1 MAHWFP
7 PHCFFLQWQVV
18 YISKVKYHWL
28 SYTSCIVIPSEAW
41 RDILLLI
48 SNWLPPNSFQVP
60 SATWPSPSS
69 RHGLYFLLK
78 ALQLFCYAPKLLI
91 PRQEGRHDKRHLTAY
106 ICVVKNLINQL
117 GFSRRM
123 RRRRIHG
130 WRILPAARRCFT
142 IKTLATRRISIAVA
156 PRHLLFFA
164 ACESWN
170 AMRGL

>member
-1 MAHWFP
+1 MTGSLYKSGKVSLA
-7 PHCFFLQWQVV
+7 LIYLV
-18 YISKVKYHWL
+18 YSHPFGGLTGYLAFDVQL
-28 SYTSCIVIPSEAW
+28 A
-41 RDILLLI
+41 
-48 SNWLPPNSFQVP
+48 PNTTSFQAP
-60 SATWPSPSS
+60 GATWPSPSS

-78 ALQLFCYAPKLLI
+78 ALQLFWYAQKLLI

-117 GFSRRM
+117 GFSRRK

-142 IKTLATRRISIAVA
+142 IKTLSTRRISIAVA

-170 AMRGL
+170 AMRGP

>member
-1 MAHWFP
+1 MTTR
-7 PHCFFLQWQVV
+7 V
-18 YISKVKYHWL
+18 YTLGKL
-28 SYTSCIVIPSEAW
+28 SLAFMYLVYSHPFGGLTGYLAF
-41 RDILLLI
+41 DIQLA
-48 SNWLPPNSFQVP
+48 PNTTSFQAP

-164 ACESWN
+164 ARESWH

>member
-1 MAHWFP
+1 MYSHPFGGLTGYLAF
-7 PHCFFLQWQVV
+7 
-18 YISKVKYHWL
+18 
-28 SYTSCIVIPSEAW
+28 
-41 RDILLLI
+41 DIQLA
-48 SNWLPPNSFQVP
+48 PNTTSFQAP

-117 GFSRRM
+117 GLSRRM

-130 WRILPAARRCFT
+130 WRILRAARRCFLSKLSRQDAYRSLSLPDT
-142 IKTLATRRISIAVA
+142 SCSSLPVRVDTL
-156 PRHLLFFA
+156 LED
-164 ACESWN
+164 CK
-170 AMRGL
+170 